1 MTLAY
6 LDECGFAP
14 SQPLNYSWVAAGTRK
29 RVPYENPRGR
39 RVNALGILIADG
51 PHPQLLWEREP
62 RSLTSQ
68 DLLAAVQS
76 VPNPTG
82 RLMVVMD
89 NGSIHVSRV
98 IKEALPDLRQQGIEF
113 YYLPTYSPELNA
125 IERVFGGM
133 KAHDLPERSYVTVPA
148 LLDAVD
154 AAFTAAEA
162 RLLTRCESEHV
173 LRSAA

>member
-1 MTLAY
+1 
-6 LDECGFAP
+6 
-14 SQPLNYSWVAAGTRK
+14 VAAGTRK

-51 PHPQLLWEREP
+51 PHPQLLSEREP

-68 DLLAAVQS
+68 DLLQAIQQ
-76 VPNPTG
+76 VPKRTD
-82 RLMVVMD
+82 RLVVVMD

-98 IKEALPDLRQQGIEF
+98 IKEALPELRQQGIEF
-113 YYLPTYSPELNA
+113 YYLSTCSPELNA

-133 KAHDLPERSYVTVPA
+133 EAHDLPERSYATVPA

-154 AAFTAAEA
+154 AAFTAAET

-173 LRSAA
+173 LRPPA